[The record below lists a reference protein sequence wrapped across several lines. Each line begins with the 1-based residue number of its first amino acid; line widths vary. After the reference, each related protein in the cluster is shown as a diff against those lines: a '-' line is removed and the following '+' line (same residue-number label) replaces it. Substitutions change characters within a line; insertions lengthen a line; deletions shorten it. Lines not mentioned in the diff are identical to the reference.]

1 MSPLKR
7 NIQIQSPSL
16 TDLTPPPLHSNIR
29 VNWTPPLTP
38 PEDQNTFFELDCVR
52 YDQTKPKTGITL
64 L

>member
-16 TDLTPPPLHSNIR
+16 TDLTPTPSPEILGLIG
-29 VNWTPPLTP
+29 PPLTP